1 MNEPNILYEEERIQ
15 FENDEYIK
23 IFDHNNMQIIYDSS
37 IHDFFELLK
46 KIS

>member
-1 MNEPNILYEEERIQ
+1 MNEPNILYEEERVV
-15 FENDEYIK
+15 FEEDFIK
-23 IFDHNNMQIIYDSS
+23 IFDHNNMQIIYDCS